1 MYEVGQVLYTILS
14 DKQLVVPVKV
24 VEQVITKT
32 LDGEKIDYKL
42 LLPNKKQQKVD
53 FSRFENI
60 YKDISEIE
68 NNLLNN
74 AKSAIEKMLLD
85 AISLEEEFLSSEKSN
100 VGITVDDKPGDID
113 TCNNDNNKVKI
124 DLGDGIV
131 ANINKENIENHL
143 AQEDIQKKTWI
154 IF

>member
-68 NNLLNN
+68 NNLLKN

-85 AISLEEEFLSSEKSN
+85 AISLEEEFLSNKKSN
-100 VGITVDDKPGDID
+100 AGITVDDKPGDID
-113 TCNNDNNKVKI
+113 ACNNDNNKVKI

-143 AQEDIQKKTWI
+143 AQEDIQKKT
-154 IF
+154 